1 MMYGGFESWFN
12 KYEKDIT
19 VGKNSNK
26 TLHLVMAWWTLKD
39 NNMSRKTLEL
49 ECNISK
55 EEEED
60 NGYCSN
66 KGYNLLSKMWS
77 REKRDKEKR
86 NKGIDVDRTDKVSR
100 GNSNDKKEMKKS
112 GDEVHGRSFLLLRKR
127 LDKGQQNMGSLAKGT
142 RSTTRGDV
150 GPQRE
155 GRGRKK

>member
-1 MMYGGFESWFN
+1 M
-12 KYEKDIT
+12 
-19 VGKNSNK
+19 VR
-26 TLHLVMAWWTLKD
+26 WTLKD
-39 NNMSRKTLEL
+39 NDISRKTLEL

-60 NGYCSN
+60 DGYCFN
-66 KGYNLLSKMWS
+66 KGYNLLSKTWL
-77 REKRDKEKR
+77 REERDKEKR
-86 NKGIDVDRTDKVSR
+86 NKGIDVDRTDKASR
-100 GNSNDKKEMKKS
+100 GNGDNVEEMKES
-112 GDEVHGRSFLLLRKR
+112 GDEVHGRSFLLLRNR